1 MRAQHQDA
9 LDISRPTRTGD
20 ERQQARHRIAMTGLR
35 EGERLPQVGDD
46 LTDVRLD
53 DMDVRQDGKGETA

>member
-1 MRAQHQDA
+1 
-9 LDISRPTRTGD
+9 
-20 ERQQARHRIAMTGLR
+20 MTGLR